1 LSFNSIEACPAAV
14 PLACPKA
21 EDLAEH
27 LSEVVFL
34 RRAELRGSPVPPL
47 VAVFQAYL
55 DSPVLHPEH

>member
-1 LSFNSIEACPAAV
+1 V